1 MHFESF
7 ALDLVTTE
15 NAQKFVSL
23 QQTFNWFFTKV
34 VRALT
39 LWIILKLSF
48 LCLNVVHRICP
59 KQITENTFKRN
70 FVESVYLVDLFNF
83 SKAR

>member
-1 MHFESF
+1 
-7 ALDLVTTE
+7 
-15 NAQKFVSL
+15 
-23 QQTFNWFFTKV
+23 
-34 VRALT
+34 
-39 LWIILKLSF
+39 
-48 LCLNVVHRICP
+48 LNVVHRICP